1 MRGLA
6 AIYKGGRVRGITL
19 NLKNM
24 KKRPLF
30 RQTTI
35 SRCETEPGQTI
46 EERIERMKAN
56 KEPISDGAPL
66 IYTDRKDG
74 VLAGYDIRTDR
85 FEVALGLQEK
95 MEKSKAAKKTAAMR
109 IVKDEP
115 IQDDP
120 GNNEKSGFK

>member
-1 MRGLA
+1 
-6 AIYKGGRVRGITL
+6 
-19 NLKNM
+19 M

-35 SRCETEPGQTI
+35 SRSETEPGQTI
-46 EERIERMKAN
+46 EEKIERMKAN

-66 IYTDRKDG
+66 LYTDRKDG

-95 MEKSKAAKKTAAMR
+95 IEKSKAAKKTAAMR

-115 IQDDP
+115 IQDDQ
-120 GNNEKSGFK
+120 GNEQKTQ